1 MTIRKRDILH
11 AIGCDKLDLIRVV
24 GHGYWYFQYDD
35 EAAKVYETQSVYTV
49 RLNDIKLSDWIAQG
63 KDFIADLRQKGKLK

>member
-1 MTIRKRDILH
+1 MTIRKRDILR
-11 AIGCDKLDLIRVV
+11 ALDCAKLDLIRVV

-35 EAAKVYETQSVYTV
+35 PAAKIYETQSVYTV

-63 KDFIADLRQKGKLK
+63 RDFLDALRQKGKLK